1 MTGRALPLLPLAAAL
16 ACATGGPH
24 GQLRVEFTAGDAGP
38 SSPQEVRLVEV
49 VRDAASAEGLA
60 CRPGTGTDLLRCAP
74 ATVGNRGHALTV
86 ALWRSGSGYAA
97 SIDQA
102 FHLLGASP
110 QVCAV
115 QARLA
120 ARIGAELGAPAVHV
134 DQRSDCK

>member
-1 MTGRALPLLPLAAAL
+1 MSHRRALLLPLLAAL

-24 GQLRVEFTAGDAGP
+24 GQLRVELTGTDAGP
-38 SSPQEVRLVEV
+38 ASPQEARLVEV

-60 CRPGTGTDLLRCAP
+60 CRPGTGADLLRCAP
-74 ATVGNRGHALTV
+74 ATVGNKAHTLTL

-97 SIDQA
+97 SIDQTLRL
-102 FHLLGASP
+102 FGKSSH
-110 QVCAV
+110 VCAA

-120 ARIGAELGAPAVHV
+120 ARIAAELGAPAVHV